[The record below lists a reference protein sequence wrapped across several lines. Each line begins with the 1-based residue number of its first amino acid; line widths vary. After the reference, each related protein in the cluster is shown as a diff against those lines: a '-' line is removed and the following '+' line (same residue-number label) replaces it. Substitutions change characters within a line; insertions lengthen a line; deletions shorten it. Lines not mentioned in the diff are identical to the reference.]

1 MSEVEASVKVEY
13 DIKNTKEA
21 LEAFFD
27 LMIVM
32 IPKFHDGVQVQ
43 DFVEVAGKLMTDEE
57 LKAKM
62 LLAYNQVELVPKELG
77 DLKAAEIL
85 EIISLIVAKTP
96 ALLAALKK

>member
-1 MSEVEASVKVEY
+1 MSTVEQIRTEY
-13 DIKNTKEA
+13 DVKNTKEV

-27 LMIVM
+27 LMILM

-43 DFVEVAGKLMTDEE
+43 DFVDVAAKIMGDEE
-57 LKAKM
+57 LKARM
-62 LLAYNQVELVPKELG
+62 LLAYNEIEKIPKELG

-96 ALLAALKK
+96 ALLAALRK